1 MNLSEK
7 KTKVQEIDNKK
18 VWDAEQPKIF
28 LRGKEVEKVREF
40 VYLGS
45 VTASDARDT
54 ADVERRLK
62 LADNGIARMRRILW
76 DKSLPQVLRVKML
89 SSFIY
94 PIATYGCET
103 WALSRVD
110 KNKLRKWWMKIL
122 RMIYGV
128 RWYHKVADTTILK
141 GLACSKHLTTMIKSR
156 RLRYAGH
163 LYRYPEER
171 FARKSLFA
179 IWPAKKLGRGGH
191 NAPNWNKQVAH
202 ELAEHALDLETDK
215 KVFRKQLDEIYENSD
230 IPEIQG
236 QMQ

>member
-1 MNLSEK
+1 MIGKRVAKDGTLKPLKQNDEDYFEFSTDLQCLKFADGIVLIAKSYEDAQENLTAIDNILKKYGMNLSEK

-45 VTASDARDT
+45 VIASDARDT

-62 LADNGIARMRRILW
+62 LGDSGIARMRRTLW

-141 GLACSKHLTTMIKSR
+141 GLASSKHLPS
-156 RLRYAGH
+156 
-163 LYRYPEER
+163 
-171 FARKSLFA
+171 
-179 IWPAKKLGRGGH
+179 
-191 NAPNWNKQVAH
+191 
-202 ELAEHALDLETDK
+202 
-215 KVFRKQLDEIYENSD
+215 
-230 IPEIQG
+230 
-236 QMQ
+236 